1 MQLKITKDEADFLLF
16 LIEERRAQI
25 KAVIPLWDRH
35 HRQDAKRIMDGF
47 PYDKGELIPYVKRN
61 SEGGVLLWEAI
72 THQDLIAD
80 LRDHLTER
88 QKAEKEAKG
97 HISVVHEFLKK
108 IEALA
113 EEANAEMQEG

>member
-97 HISVVHEFLKK
+97 PISVVHEFLKK